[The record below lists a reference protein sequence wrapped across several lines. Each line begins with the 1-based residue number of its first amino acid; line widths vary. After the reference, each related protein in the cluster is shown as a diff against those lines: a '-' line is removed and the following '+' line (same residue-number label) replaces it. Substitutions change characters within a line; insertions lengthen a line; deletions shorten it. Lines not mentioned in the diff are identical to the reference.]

1 MRFALRLN
9 LLLCLLAL
17 EGKVRICLVEHVV
30 MRSAETRAA

>member
-1 MRFALRLN
+1 V
-9 LLLCLLAL
+9 LCLLAL